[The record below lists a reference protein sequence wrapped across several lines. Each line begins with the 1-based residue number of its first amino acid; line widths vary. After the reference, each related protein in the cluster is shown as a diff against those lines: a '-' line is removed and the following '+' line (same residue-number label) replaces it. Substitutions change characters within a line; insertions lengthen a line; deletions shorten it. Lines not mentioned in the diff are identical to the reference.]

1 MKQQLFLTF
10 PQQVLNEPLIYML
23 GRDFGLV
30 PNIRG
35 AMITDQMGMMA
46 LEVEGDPA
54 SIERAIQ
61 FMRERGVRVEGAAP
75 PKA

>member
-10 PQQVLNEPLIYML
+10 PQQVLNEPVIYLL
-23 GRDFGLV
+23 GRDFRLV

-46 LEVEGDPA
+46 LEIEGEPA
-54 SIERAIQ
+54 EIDRAVT
-61 FMRERGVRVEGAAP
+61 FLRERGVKVELGP
-75 PKA
+75 PTTG